1 MKKII
6 IKSKL
11 SEDNT
16 LTKIKEISDKLLKE
30 NVLSKGD
37 ELVADID
44 TEENGDVIVVIN
56 GDVMSKDN
64 YSKIKKDLLSIG
76 EIKSN
81 DLKNFDDDSKV
92 PPQGSDAVE
101 ATGIDKEGKE
111 AAVISNKVAPAL
123 ATEKLHDTSEPLFDL
138 SNQNKENLNNKSM
151 DNVQSLLFSAEEL
164 GEKQNL
170 DALFFSDEELGIK
183 NFDTLYFSEEELK
196 KEVDETPEDKKPEEK
211 NFDTLYFSSEELGEK
226 NFDTL
231 YFSNEELGIN
241 SYSTLYFSDEELH
254 DQAAPSNKT
263 EKEDMNKECPIA
275 KEDAKKALMELRKKQ
290 AEGKELT
297 VAEKYFCD
305 ATSKMFTEDEL
316 KEELHD
322 DKVKA
327 EDFYKKLLDE
337 AKEKKFTTIGELT
350 KFLEGKAEEIAK
362 VDGWNEDQVKKL
374 ASELKLHDDGDKKPE
389 EKPQDPEPPK
399 TKEELIKELNKEN
412 DYNTLH
418 GIAKSE
424 KNKIK

>member
-11 SEDNT
+11 SEDEA
-16 LTKIKEISDKLLKE
+16 LSKLREISDRLLKD

-44 TEENGDVIVVIN
+44 TEDN
-56 GDVMSKDN
+56 GDVMITINGSVMNKEN

-76 EIKSN
+76 DIKSN
-81 DLKNFDDDSKV
+81 DLKNFDDEDKT
-92 PPQGSDAVE
+92 PTQGSDATE
-101 ATGIDKEGKE
+101 ATGEEKADKE
-111 AAVISNKVAPAL
+111 AAVISNKIVPAL
-123 ATEKLHDTSEPLFDL
+123 ATEKFHDTSELLFDL
-138 SNQNKENLNNKSM
+138 GNQNKENLNNKSM

-164 GEKQNL
+164 GNKTIES
-170 DALFFSDEELGIK
+170 LFFSDEELGI
-183 NFDTLYFSEEELK
+183 NSFTTLYFSDEELK
-196 KEVDETPEDKKPEEK
+196 EEKVETPEDKKPEEK
-211 NFDTLYFSSEELGEK
+211 NFDTLYFSSEELGETV

-231 YFSNEELGIN
+231 YFSNEELGLN
-241 SYSTLYFSDEELH
+241 DLNTLYFSAEELH
-254 DQAAPSNKT
+254 DQAAPANKT

-275 KEDAKKALMELRKKQ
+275 KEDAKKALMELRRKQ

-305 ATSKMFTEDEL
+305 SASKMFTDEEL

-322 DKVKA
+322 DKIKA

-350 KFLEGKAEEIAK
+350 KFIESKSDEIAK

-374 ASELKLHDDGDKKPE
+374 ASELKLHDEKKDQKPE
-389 EKPQDPEPPK
+389 DAETPK

-412 DYNTLH
+412 EFNTLH
-418 GIAKSE
+418 GVAKSE

>member
-11 SEDNT
+11 SEDEA
-16 LTKIKEISDKLLKE
+16 LSKLREISDRLLKD

-44 TEENGDVIVVIN
+44 TEDNGDVIITIN
-56 GDVMSKDN
+56 GSVMNKEN

-76 EIKSN
+76 DIKSN
-81 DLKNFDDDSKV
+81 DLKNFDDENET
-92 PPQGSDAVE
+92 PAQGSDAIE
-101 ATGIDKEGKE
+101 ATGDEKDDKE
-111 AAVISNKVAPAL
+111 AAVIRNKVAPAL
-123 ATEKLHDTSEPLFDL
+123 ATEKLHDTSELLFDL
-138 SNQNKENLNNKSM
+138 GNQNKENLNNKSM
-151 DNVQSLLFSAEEL
+151 DNVQSLLFS
-164 GEKQNL
+164 
-170 DALFFSDEELGIK
+170 DEELGIQDS
-183 NFDTLYFSEEELK
+183 NTLHSSEEELK
-196 KEVDETPEDKKPEEK
+196 EEKVETPEDQKPEEK
-211 NFDTLYFSSEELGEK
+211 NFDALYFSSEELGEIV

-231 YFSNEELGIN
+231 YFSNEELELN
-241 SYSTLYFSDEELH
+241 DLSTLYFSDEELH
-254 DQAAPSNKT
+254 DQAEPANKT

-275 KEDAKKALMELRKKQ
+275 KEDAKKALMELRRKQ

-305 ATSKMFTEDEL
+305 SASKMFTEDEL

-322 DKVKA
+322 DKIKA
-327 EDFYKKLLDE
+327 DDFYKKLLNE

-350 KFLEGKAEEIAK
+350 KFIESKSDEIAK

-374 ASELKLHDDGDKKPE
+374 ASELKLHDEKEDQKPE
-389 EKPQDPEPPK
+389 KEETPK

-412 DYNTLH
+412 EFNTLH
-418 GIAKSE
+418 GVAKSE

>member
-16 LTKIKEISDKLLKE
+16 LTKIKEISDKLLKD

-101 ATGIDKEGKE
+101 ATGIDKKDKE
-111 AAVISNKVAPAL
+111 AAVISNKIAPAL
-123 ATEKLHDTSEPLFDL
+123 ATEKLHDTSELLFDL

-151 DNVQSLLFSAEEL
+151 DNVQSLLFST
-164 GEKQNL
+164 
-170 DALFFSDEELGIK
+170 EELGIE
-183 NFDTLYFSEEELK
+183 NFDTLYFSDEELK

-254 DQAAPSNKT
+254 DQAAPANKT
-263 EKEDMNKECPIA
+263 EKDDMNKECPIA
-275 KEDAKKALMELRKKQ
+275 KEEAKKALMELRKKQ

-305 ATSKMFTEDEL
+305 STSKMFTEDEL

-322 DKVKA
+322 DKVKV

-374 ASELKLHDDGDKKPE
+374 ASELKLHDNGDKKPE

-399 TKEELIKELNKEN
+399 TKEEIIKELNKEN

>member
-11 SEDNT
+11 SEDEA
-16 LTKIKEISDKLLKE
+16 LSKLREISDRLLKD

-44 TEENGDVIVVIN
+44 TEDN
-56 GDVMSKDN
+56 GDVMITINGSVMNKEN

-76 EIKSN
+76 DIKSN
-81 DLKNFDDDSKV
+81 DLKNFDDEDKT
-92 PPQGSDAVE
+92 PAQGSDATE
-101 ATGIDKEGKE
+101 ATGEEKADKE
-111 AAVISNKVAPAL
+111 AAVISNKIVPAL
-123 ATEKLHDTSEPLFDL
+123 ATEKFHDTSELLFDL
-138 SNQNKENLNNKSM
+138 GNQNKENLNNKSM

-164 GEKQNL
+164 GNKTIES
-170 DALFFSDEELGIK
+170 LFFSDEELGI
-183 NFDTLYFSEEELK
+183 NSFTTLYFSDEELK
-196 KEVDETPEDKKPEEK
+196 EEKVETPEDKKPEEK
-211 NFDTLYFSSEELGEK
+211 NFDTLYFSSEELGETV

-231 YFSNEELGIN
+231 YFSNEELGLN
-241 SYSTLYFSDEELH
+241 DLNTLYFSAEELH
-254 DQAAPSNKT
+254 DQAAPANKT

-275 KEDAKKALMELRKKQ
+275 KEDAKKALMELRRKQ

-305 ATSKMFTEDEL
+305 SASKMFTDEEL

-322 DKVKA
+322 DKIKA

-350 KFLEGKAEEIAK
+350 KFIESKSDEIAK

-374 ASELKLHDDGDKKPE
+374 ASELKLHDEKKDQKPE
-389 EKPQDPEPPK
+389 DAEIPK

-412 DYNTLH
+412 EFNTLH
-418 GIAKSE
+418 GVAKSE

>member
-101 ATGIDKEGKE
+101 TTGIDKE

-123 ATEKLHDTSEPLFDL
+123 ATEKLHDTSELLFDL

-290 AEGKELT
+290 SEGKELT

-316 KEELHD
+316 KEE
-322 DKVKA
+322 
-327 EDFYKKLLDE
+327 
-337 AKEKKFTTIGELT
+337 
-350 KFLEGKAEEIAK
+350 
-362 VDGWNEDQVKKL
+362 
-374 ASELKLHDDGDKKPE
+374 LHDDGDKKPE